1 MVLEL
6 GSYSQAG
13 VSAPATLCD
22 PDDLIREMCS
32 AFVYKTQVFAKGLP
46 YIELNAMLMSN
57 VAAMELLFIVVMV
70 FTSQCWGLQSG
81 AKSHLAATKGDGGQA
96 VVPPRASGGDAT
108 LTASAADAGTLESTG
123 MSMGNKYDL
132 AVFGQNSPERDAY
145 NTSSATSTRRLQGYQ
160 FADKQALRDALNSY
174 CSSVVNSNSTY
185 GPIDTW
191 DTSLVTD
198 MNQLISSISCKSTF
212 NADISGWNVAAV
224 TTM

>member
-1 MVLEL
+1 M
-6 GSYSQAG
+6 
-13 VSAPATLCD
+13 PC
-22 PDDLIREMCS
+22 
-32 AFVYKTQVFAKGLP
+32 
-46 YIELNAMLMSN
+46 IELDAMLMPN
-57 VAAMELLFIVVMV
+57 VATMELFLIVVMV

-96 VVPPRASGGDAT
+96 VVPPRASGGDAS
-108 LTASAADAGTLESTG
+108 LIASAADAGTLESTG

-145 NTSSATSTRRLQGYQ
+145 NTSSTTSTRRLQGYQ
-160 FADKQALRDALNSY
+160 FADRAALDTAIDSY

-198 MNQLISSISCKSTF
+198 MTELFRSIDCTSTF

-224 TTM
+224 TDMR

>member
-1 MVLEL
+1 
-6 GSYSQAG
+6 
-13 VSAPATLCD
+13 
-22 PDDLIREMCS
+22 
-32 AFVYKTQVFAKGLP
+32 
-46 YIELNAMLMSN
+46 MSN

-145 NTSSATSTRRLQGYQ
+145 NTSSTTSTRRLQGYQ
-160 FADKQALRDALNSY
+160 FADRAALDTALNSY
-174 CSSVVNSNSTY
+174 CSSVVNSTH

-191 DTSLVTD
+191 DTSLVTN
-198 MNQLISSISCKSTF
+198 MNQLIWSISCRSTF
-212 NADISGWNVAAV
+212 NADISGWNVAAA
-224 TTM
+224 TGMR